1 MPLKLNR
8 SEGQK
13 VIVTVDDKLI
23 EIEVRDIR
31 GGRAS
36 LLFTAPPEVKIDREE
51 VHIARRDQAKRINH
65 DRPAPSQGSA
75 GNPGG
80 L

>member
-13 VIVTVDDKLI
+13 IAITADGKLI
-23 EIEVRDIR
+23 EIIVRDIR
-31 GGRAS
+31 HGRVS
-36 LLFTAPPEVKIDREE
+36 LLFTAPPEITIDRFE
-51 VHIARRDQAKRINH
+51 VHLAKRDQAKRITH
-65 DRPAPSQGSA
+65 DRPPQPEGA
-75 GNPGG
+75 GDGKGG

>member
-13 VIVTVDDKLI
+13 IAITADGKLI
-23 EIEVRDIR
+23 EIIVRDIR
-31 GGRAS
+31 HGRVS
-36 LLFTAPPEVKIDREE
+36 LLFTAPPEITIDRFE
-51 VHIARRDQAKRINH
+51 VHVAKRDQAKRINH
-65 DRPAPSQGSA
+65 DRPAPTQGLQ